1 MCCRCSTAGPG
12 GACLARRSSSL
23 PSRRLFDPLHSSPAR
38 TTPCHSRC
46 YPVPR
51 RAAPAVLFLPHL
63 HLWWRTASPQ
73 LRATLVMLLR
83 DLPPELPLLL
93 LATAERPHQQ
103 LDRDLRAA
111 DLFRGPDHVLALEQP
126 RQQQRRDVL
135 KVRADVPRQ
144 PALMSS
150 RSYTRACKHQRVHA
164 LHFYR

>member
-1 MCCRCSTAGPG
+1 M
-12 GACLARRSSSL
+12 
-23 PSRRLFDPLHSSPAR
+23 
-38 TTPCHSRC
+38 
-46 YPVPR
+46 PR

-126 RQQQRRDVL
+126 GQQQRRDVL
-135 KVRADVPRQ
+135 KVRAGVSGQ
-144 PALMSS
+144 PVLMSS
-150 RSYTRACKHQRVHA
+150 HLLVRTCKPQRVHA
-164 LHFYR
+164 SRCGKTC